1 MSERKKKENLPEESV
16 QIKKNPHAGA
26 EKDQTTAPVPS
37 KDQLQRE
44 LAASKAEFTHTP
56 MEITP
61 DLERLLADALKEDKK
76 HTKRSAQMIGVLA
89 RRILA
94 RLTSRSDRSCPA
106 ARISCRKVTVK
117 NWRRSA
123 RM

>member
-16 QIKKNPHAGA
+16 QVKKNPHAGA
-26 EKDQTTAPVPS
+26 EKDQTPAPVPS
-37 KDQLQRE
+37 KDQLQKE

-61 DLERLLADALKEDKK
+61 DLERLLADALKEEGWEFAS
-76 HTKRSAQMIGVLA
+76 HTWGPW
-89 RRILA
+89 RILA

-106 ARISCRKVTVK
+106 ARIFCRKVTAK